1 MSYCIYL
8 RKSRADRD
16 NPMCTE
22 AEVLSRHEQTLKD
35 LAFNR
40 GYKIDKIFREVV
52 SGETLAA
59 RPQMQQLLSEVEGG
73 MWEGVLVMEVERLAR
88 GNSID
93 QGIVAQAFKYSN
105 TLIITPNKTYNPAN
119 EYDEEF
125 FEFGLFMSR
134 REYKTIN
141 RRLNAG
147 RLASVKEGNYI
158 GSIPPYG
165 YKKVK
170 LEGKKGYT
178 LEPVPEEAEVV
189 KLMFKLYTQDN
200 RIGMARIRNTLNQ
213 MGIKPRNGDSWTIA
227 SIRDMLENDVY
238 IGKVHWNKHKV
249 IKSTANG
256 SIQAKRPR
264 QKEYDVFDGKH
275 PPLIDEVTFNKAQY
289 YKSLNPA
296 NPAQGTL
303 QNPLAGILICSKCGK
318 KMIRRPHSKCEDYV
332 ICPTVGCPNVGAPL
346 EIVENRVIEGIKIW
360 LNDYI
365 VKTKNLKPELKIA
378 ENKPIIE
385 QIDKNITKLNNQL
398 TNTYDLLEQGI
409 YTKELFLQRQK
420 TLTDEI
426 NKLQTERERLTSEDD
441 ANRQKE
447 ELKQKLIPQVQKLVD
462 VYYTFDEP
470 SKKNKLLKSVFNKI
484 YYTKDTR
491 NSRISTVK
499 DNFTLEFDAK
509 LR

>member
-264 QKEYDVFDGKH
+264 QKQYDVFDGKH

-296 NPAQGTL
+296 NPAQGTMR
-303 QNPLAGILICSKCGK
+303 NPLAGVLICNKCGK

-346 EIVENRVIEGIKIW
+346 EIVENRVIEGVKLW
-360 LNDYI
+360 LDEYMLKGANI
-365 VKTKNLKPELKIA
+365 KPELKIA

-398 TNTYDLLEQGI
+398 TNTYDLLEQGV
-409 YTKELFLQRQK
+409 YTKEVFFNRQES
-420 TLTDEI
+420 LNNEI
-426 NKLQTERERLTSEDD
+426 NKLQAEREKLVSEDKK
-441 ANRQKE
+441 NKQKE
-447 ELKQKLIPQVQKLVD
+447 DLKQRLIPQAQNLIDMYQSLDSIK
-462 VYYTFDEP
+462 E
-470 SKKNKLLKSVFNKI
+470 KNEMLKSIFSKI
-484 YYTKDTR
+484 IYTKDVR
-491 NSRISTVK
+491 NSKVSTVK
-499 DNFTLEFDAK
+499 DNFK
-509 LR
+509 LDFVSKLD

>member
-1 MSYCIYL
+1 MPYCIYL

-22 AEVLSRHEQTLKD
+22 AEVLARHEVTLKD
-35 LAFNR
+35 LALNR

-59 RPQMQQLLSEVEGG
+59 RPQMQQLLSEVESG

-178 LEPVPEEAEVV
+178 LEPVPEEAEII
-189 KLMFKLYTQDN
+189 KLIFKLYTQEN
-200 RIGMARIRNTLNQ
+200 RVGIARIRNKLNQ
-213 MGIKPRNGDSWTIA
+213 MGIKPRKGDSWSLA

-238 IGKVHWNKHKV
+238 IGKVHWYKHKV

-256 SIQAKRPR
+256 NIQAKRPR

-346 EIVENRVIEGIKIW
+346 EIVENRVIEGVKLW
-360 LNDYI
+360 LDEYMLKGANI
-365 VKTKNLKPELKIA
+365 KPELKIA

-398 TNTYDLLEQGI
+398 TNTYDLLEQGV
-409 YTKELFLQRQK
+409 YTKEVFFNRQES
-420 TLTDEI
+420 LNNEI
-426 NKLQTERERLTSEDD
+426 NKLQAEREKLVSEDKK
-441 ANRQKE
+441 NKQKE
-447 ELKQKLIPQVQKLVD
+447 DLKQRLIPQAQNLIDMYQSLDSIK
-462 VYYTFDEP
+462 E
-470 SKKNKLLKSVFNKI
+470 KNEMLKSIFSKI
-484 YYTKDTR
+484 IYTKDVR
-491 NSRISTVK
+491 NSKVSTVK
-499 DNFTLEFDAK
+499 DNFK
-509 LR
+509 LDFVSKLD